1 MRDPF
6 SWSIPLGSVFGI
18 TVRIHPLFPIVALG
32 LVFRHV
38 YLTSK
43 DPVGYP
49 PGLWIDVAMVVGLA
63 LFLVLLHEL
72 GHCFAARWLNGSAD
86 EILIWPLG
94 GLAQVDVPQ
103 TPRAHFLV
111 AAAGPAV
118 NLLICL
124 VLASIFLFF
133 HDPAISPPWNPFA
146 RGPFRIDDTGTIEL
160 FYWNGD
166 SFKTFSLGWIVLART
181 FWVSWVLFLLNVVL
195 IGFPMDMGRM
205 FQAVLWHFVGYR
217 QATLLAVFAGFVTM
231 VCVGIV
237 SIIVESILL
246 AALAVFIYLSCRHQ
260 YVILETGGEESL
272 FGYDFSQGYTSLER
286 DQPIA
291 PPRPRQPNWFQ
302 RWQQRRSARKLQRDQ
317 EQRESEERRMDELLE
332 RVHNHGLSA
341 LTEEE
346 RRFLKRVSDRY
357 RNRH

>member
-18 TVRIHPLFPIVALG
+18 TVRVHLLFPIVAIG
-32 LVFRHV
+32 LIGRFA
-38 YLTSK
+38 YLTSH
-43 DPVGYP
+43 DGYP
-49 PGLWIDVAMVVGLA
+49 QGLWVDAAIMVGLT
-63 LFLVLLHEL
+63 LVLVLLHEF

-86 EILIWPLG
+86 EVLIWPLG

-103 TPRAHFLV
+103 TPKAHFLV
-111 AAAGPAV
+111 AAAGPAT
-118 NLLICL
+118 NLLICFL
-124 VLASIFLFF
+124 LAGVFLF
-133 HDPAISPPWNPFA
+133 HDVRPTWNPFA
-146 RGPFRIDDTGTIEL
+146 VPWRVDDVGNIRL
-160 FYWNGD
+160 YLWNGD
-166 SFKTFSLGWIVLART
+166 LFETNLLGWVVLART
-181 FWVSWVLFLLNVVL
+181 FWLSWVLFLFNTVL

-246 AALAVFIYLSCRHQ
+246 AALAVFIYFSCRHQ

-302 RWQQRRSARKLQRDQ
+302 RWHQRRSARKLQRDQ